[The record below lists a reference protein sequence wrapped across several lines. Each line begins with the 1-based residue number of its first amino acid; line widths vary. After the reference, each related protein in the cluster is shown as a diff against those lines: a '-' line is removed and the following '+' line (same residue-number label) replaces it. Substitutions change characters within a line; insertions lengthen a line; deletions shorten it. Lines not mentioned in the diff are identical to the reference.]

1 MKKLYVLTLV
11 AFLFL
16 SARLSAQC
24 VVSINSITPTNLS
37 INASATGTGAQL
49 PVYLWSWGDNTPFGS
64 GASAT
69 HTYATAG
76 TYTVCVI
83 YSDSLSPFTC
93 FDSTCQVVNVV
104 NSGIKDIAQP
114 FKATIGAYPSPFG
127 STTNIIYTL
136 SHPAEVK
143 IHVYDLLGKDVATL
157 AETNAGAGS
166 HTIEWN
172 ALNIPAGVYF
182 LELKAGDISLNKKIF
197 KNK

>member
-1 MKKLYVLTLV
+1 MKKIYILSVIAFVLFAT
-11 AFLFL
+11 
-16 SARLSAQC
+16 RLSAQC
-24 VVSINSITPTNLS
+24 SVTMNPITPNNLQ
-37 INASATGTGAQL
+37 INVSATGTGAQM
-49 PVYLWSWGDNTPFGS
+49 PVYLWSWGDNTTFGT

-83 YSDSLSPFTC
+83 YSDSVNPFNC

-104 NSGIKDIAQP
+104 NSGIKDVAMP

-143 IHVYDLLGKDVATL
+143 IHVYDLLGKEVATL

-172 ALNIPAGVYF
+172 ALNIQAGVYF